1 MAYYLYHTLEII
13 AGSNYQQQCMRA
25 YWLIT
30 LQVTLRF
37 DKFQCKNI
45 ALNYSFSQTK
55 SCWSH
60 SSTTII
66 NDVILIEHVCVI
78 NKQHIAMH
86 PYIVI

>member
-1 MAYYLYHTLEII
+1 MAYYPYHTLEII

-45 ALNYSFSQTK
+45 ALN
-55 SCWSH
+55 
-60 SSTTII
+60 
-66 NDVILIEHVCVI
+66 
-78 NKQHIAMH
+78 
-86 PYIVI
+86 